1 MTNNIEIDKLANF
14 LLKKI
19 NRAIRDYQMINDGER
34 IAVAVSGG
42 KDSLTLLKLLQKRLK
57 RAKEKYE
64 LIAINVQSDYPCGDI
79 EQKVLEELFQSLD
92 IPYKFVEMK
101 ILDDKKSREPSCFWC
116 SWNRRK
122 TIFLK
127 AHELGCKKVAFAH
140 HLDDL
145 AETTLMNLFYHSKLE
160 TMNPYLEMF
169 DGEIIIIR
177 PLIYILEKDIM
188 RFAEMSNFPKSTYQ
202 CPNSIT
208 SKRAF
213 IKNLLNEIEKQSPY
227 VKINLFRA
235 VTQYGDLGSV
245 PKYDKEEQ

>member
-1 MTNNIEIDKLANF
+1 MEKFDF
-14 LLKKI
+14 
-19 NRAIRDYQMINDGER
+19 
-34 IAVAVSGG
+34 VAVGDVTTDAFIRLSDEGVHAMT
-42 KDSLTLLKLLQKRLK
+42 KDDTR
-57 RAKEKYE
+57 E
-64 LIAINVQSDYPCGDI
+64 LCIRYAT
-79 EQKVLEELFQSLD
+79 K
-92 IPYKFVEMK
+92 IPYEFVEMK
-101 ILDDKKSREPSCFWC
+101 ILDDKKSQEPNCFWC

-177 PLIYILEKDIM
+177 PLIYIAEKDII

-235 VTQYGDLGSV
+235 VTQYGDLGNIL
-245 PKYDKEEQ
+245 KDDKEKQ